1 MSAIPHAIAPA
12 GAVAISAGSVS
23 AKRSE
28 VKEPEVKEPDLNTS
42 DLKVLLY
49 SPQHHVVQ
57 VGNASSVAPSPV
69 VSPDVMMP
77 EIDLN
82 ADVLCV
88 CSDCCGGHA
97 HLADVLAQPTCECL
111 GLLALCFQHVG
122 NDRALGWLA
131 TCDTCSAVLPA
142 ADLWRIVQVLR

>member
-1 MSAIPHAIAPA
+1 MASQSDRYSDGYEIANASQNVASNSASDR
-12 GAVAISAGSVS
+12 GQRTEVS
-23 AKRSE
+23 DRGQ
-28 VKEPEVKEPDLNTS
+28 N
-42 DLKVLLY
+42 VLLY

-57 VGNASSVAPSPV
+57 VGNASSVAPSPGTT
-69 VSPDVMMP
+69 PDVMMP

>member
-1 MSAIPHAIAPA
+1 
-12 GAVAISAGSVS
+12 
-23 AKRSE
+23 
-28 VKEPEVKEPDLNTS
+28 
-42 DLKVLLY
+42 
-49 SPQHHVVQ
+49 
-57 VGNASSVAPSPV
+57 
-69 VSPDVMMP
+69 MMP

-122 NDRALGWLA
+122 NDRALGWLV